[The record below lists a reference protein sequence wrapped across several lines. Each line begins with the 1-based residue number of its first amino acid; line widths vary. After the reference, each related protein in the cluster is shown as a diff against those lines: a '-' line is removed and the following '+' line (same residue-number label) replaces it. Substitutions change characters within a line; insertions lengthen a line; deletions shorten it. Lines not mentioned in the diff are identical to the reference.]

1 MIKEKIER
9 YKTFDEQEARD
20 KEYFLNFMSSF
31 QDVLTRENVF
41 GHFTS
46 SAFVLNETGNK
57 MLVVYHNINDGWI
70 YPWGHADGESDL
82 LSVAVREVLE
92 ETGVRPIVRNQN
104 IFGIQVLPVR
114 GHVKHGKYVSAHV
127 HLDVVY
133 LMQASEEEALK
144 FRPDESR
151 SVKWVE
157 LDKAYDESF
166 CDFIRPVHQ
175 KLIRKLG

>member
-70 YPWGHADGESDL
+70 YPGGHADGESDL

-92 ETGVRPIVRNQN
+92 ETGVRPIVRN
-104 IFGIQVLPVR
+104 
-114 GHVKHGKYVSAHV
+114 
-127 HLDVVY
+127 
-133 LMQASEEEALK
+133 
-144 FRPDESR
+144 
-151 SVKWVE
+151 
-157 LDKAYDESF
+157 
-166 CDFIRPVHQ
+166 
-175 KLIRKLG
+175 